1 MDLKKLTLA
10 ALMVALGTMAATV
23 VVVPFAGAR
32 LFPLQHAINVVA
44 AVLLGPLYGVLT
56 AFSVSLLRNLL
67 GTGSLL
73 AFPGSMI
80 GVFLAA
86 VVYQRTKCTLKAVV
100 GEVLGTGILGALVAF
115 PVARFVLGRDVA
127 ALVFVTPFLLSSLLG
142 SLTAY
147 ALISALKTNVLK
159 KLGLIEQA

>member
-1 MDLKKLTLA
+1 MDLRKLTLA
-10 ALMVALGTMAATV
+10 ALLVALGTMAATV
-23 VVVPFAGAR
+23 VVMPFAGAR

-44 AVLLGPLYGVLT
+44 AVMLGPWYGVLM

-80 GVFLAA
+80 GVLVAA
-86 VVYQRTKCTLKAVV
+86 VVYQRTKCTLKAVI

-127 ALVFVTPFLLSSLLG
+127 ALVFVTPFFLSSLLG
-142 SLTAY
+142 GLIAY
-147 ALISALKTNVLK
+147 ALISTLKGNVLK
-159 KLGLIEQA
+159 KLGLSEQT

>member
-10 ALMVALGTMAATV
+10 ALLVALGAMAATM

-32 LFPLQHAINVVA
+32 LFPVQHAINVVA
-44 AVLLGPLYGVLT
+44 AVLLGPWYGVLM

-67 GTGSLL
+67 GTGTLL

-86 VVYQRTKCTLKAVV
+86 VVYQRTKCTLKAVI

-115 PVARFVLGRDVA
+115 PVARFLLGRDVA
-127 ALVFVTPFLLSSLLG
+127 ALVFVMPFFLSSLSGGLI
-142 SLTAY
+142 AY
-147 ALISALKTNVLK
+147 ALIATLKVKVLK
-159 KLGLIEQA
+159 KLGLSEQS